1 MIIVA
6 SDEIIIQKG
15 HIINPME
22 KSFSDAIPMINLT
35 LKVVKLADIY
45 TIF

>member
-6 SDEIIIQKG
+6 SDEITIQKG

-22 KSFSDAIPMINLT
+22 KTSFIDAVPMINLT
-35 LKVVKLADIY
+35 LKVVKLR
-45 TIF
+45 